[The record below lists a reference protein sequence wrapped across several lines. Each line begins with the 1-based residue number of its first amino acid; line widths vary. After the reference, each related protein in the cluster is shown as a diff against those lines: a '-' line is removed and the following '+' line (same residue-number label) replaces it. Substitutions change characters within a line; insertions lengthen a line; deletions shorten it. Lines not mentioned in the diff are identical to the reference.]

1 MFVVATLLFLAVVAR
16 VAFLQTAG
24 SDSLL
29 AAGKAQRVS
38 EAVLYAPR
46 GTIFARDG
54 GELVLSVPAST
65 LFANPKLVT
74 DPSGA
79 SSVLAAMLGL
89 SPDRQQALL
98 LSLIHISEPT
108 RPY

>member
-1 MFVVATLLFLAVVAR
+1 MFVISVLLFAAVVAR

-24 SDSLL
+24 SESLV

-54 GELVLSVPAST
+54 GELVMSVPSST
-65 LFANPKLVT
+65 LIANPKLVT
-74 DPSGA
+74 DPTGV
-79 SSVLAAMLGL
+79 SSVLATMLQL
-89 SPDRQQALL
+89 PQ
-98 LSLIHISEPT
+98 
-108 RPY
+108 